1 MTGYLVVDPAAG
13 LGNIGIHS
21 GRLRSTTDAPG
32 NNSRL
37 VVRDGHGGGGGGGGG
52 GGQIWMI
59 IGIYTVEDSH
69 PIPPRN
75 YTP

>member
-37 VVRDGHGGGGGGGGG
+37 WSGMVMVVVVVEVVVLVVGG
-52 GGQIWMI
+52 WWWWWLVVKVV
-59 IGIYTVEDSH
+59 VEV
-69 PIPPRN
+69 R
-75 YTP
+75 YG